1 MSEWFTRVVIPVH
14 DEEQLLGRCLDS
26 VATAAATA
34 SAEGHHDVQIIVVL
48 DDCRDHSAGIARSR
62 LGVEVL
68 ETDSGLVGETRAR
81 GCDFALAQASSR
93 GIPLER
99 VWLASTDADSVVPPQ
114 WLVRQLVLADAGSQL
129 VLGTVHPDPD
139 EMSPRLARLW
149 ASQPQVADGHPHIH
163 GANLG
168 VRGDAYVAAGGYA
181 ALDVHE
187 DVDLV
192 ERVRALG
199 VAESAT
205 AGNSV
210 LTSARLEGRTPG
222 GFSGYLRDLAESADA
237 GGLPA

>member
-1 MSEWFTRVVIPVH
+1 MTGWFVRVVIPVH

-26 VATAAATA
+26 VAAAAATA
-34 SAEGHHDVQIIVVL
+34 STEGHDVRIVVVL
-48 DDCRDHSAGIARSR
+48 DDCTDRSAGIARSR
-62 LGVEVL
+62 LGVDVL
-68 ETDSGLVGETRAR
+68 ETDSGLVGESRSR
-81 GCDFALAQASSR
+81 GCESAIHEAEGH

-99 VWLASTDADSVVPPQ
+99 VWLASTDADSVVPPE
-114 WLVRQLVLADAGSQL
+114 WIVRQLVLAGAGSQL

-139 EMSPRLARLW
+139 EMTPALARLW
-149 ASQPQVADGHPHIH
+149 ASRQRLEDGHPHIH

-181 ALDVHE
+181 ALAVHE

-192 ERVRALG
+192 ERVRRLG

-222 GFSGYLRDLAESADA
+222 GFSGYLRDLVESADP